1 MKKRLKKKLYTDCF
15 YDDFRYICMEK
26 HPPKFRINTISRMRE
41 NYGLAKYERRT
52 VDYSPQELRNV
63 IRRTDWQEIQEEKK
77 SENIIR

>member
-1 MKKRLKKKLYTDCF
+1 MKKRLKKKLYTDRF

-52 VDYSPQELRNV
+52 VDYSPRELRTLSV
-63 IRRTDWQEIQEEKK
+63 VLIGKK
-77 SENIIR
+77 YKKKRNQKI